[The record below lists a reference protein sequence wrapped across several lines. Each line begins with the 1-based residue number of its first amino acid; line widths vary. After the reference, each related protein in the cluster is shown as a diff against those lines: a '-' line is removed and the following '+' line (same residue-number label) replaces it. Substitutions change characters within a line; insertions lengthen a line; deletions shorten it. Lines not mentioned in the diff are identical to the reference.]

1 MNTDINILPII
12 DLQSI
17 SQSLLTR
24 IPQSELL
31 AQLIILKGQF
41 ILVEREGKKCS
52 YKFLSPEA
60 VEKAFT
66 SKTVTSGW
74 LPSNTVWWGR
84 TPAGEAIIQFYPPQ
98 KYRIQLIEED
108 TTVGGFPDLRSFS
121 PAGVSEDSAFT
132 RWELQLTEEGNP
144 AEETVR
150 PVEAAGVQVSVEEA
164 KVITIPM
171 PAFLFAGCGG
181 KYYLWA
187 VKGKVF
193 KPDAQLYKPPLPNVR
208 DDSSICF
215 GENSPGTCS
224 ASTILQSW
232 ELFWKSPFNR
242 DLAQGKSK
250 THPNDICCSLVS
262 LHDSKARSY
271 PSKDLVPTSAWKI
284 KTPQDIIN
292 YLFS

>member
-1 MNTDINILPII
+1 MNTNINILPII
-12 DLQSI
+12 DLENI
-17 SQSLLTR
+17 SQSLLAS

-41 ILVEREGKKCS
+41 ILVERLGKKCS

-66 SKTVTSGW
+66 SKTATSGW
-74 LPSNTVWWGR
+74 LTSNTVWWGR
-84 TPAGEAIIQFYPPQ
+84 TPTGEAIIQFYPTQ
-98 KYRIQLIEED
+98 KYRIQLVGED
-108 TTVGGFPDLRSFS
+108 TAVGGFPDLR
-121 PAGVSEDSAFT
+121 
-132 RWELQLTEEGNP
+132 
-144 AEETVR
+144 
-150 PVEAAGVQVSVEEA
+150 QVSVEET
-164 KVITIPM
+164 KIITVPM
-171 PAFLFAGCGG
+171 PAFLFAGCGS

-187 VKGKVF
+187 VKGRVF

-224 ASTILQSW
+224 ASTILQTW

-262 LHDSKARSY
+262 LHELKARSY
-271 PSKDLVPTSAWKI
+271 PSKDLVPTSAWKF
-284 KTPQDIIN
+284 KTPEDIIN
-292 YLFS
+292 HLFS